1 MQKKRY
7 FHAAAAV
14 KQTATICANA
24 FNNCNTHYNDK
35 FHETVKLLP
44 KSVTGFQKSAKQPK
58 SILVAVQDLKI
69 FGIDLFLNI
78 SNLAIP
84 LNFIYPKIGITN
96 LDEHT

>member
-14 KQTATICANA
+14 KQTATICVNA

-44 KSVTGFQKSAKQPK
+44 KSVTGFQKIRKTTK
-58 SILVAVQDLKI
+58 KH
-69 FGIDLFLNI
+69 FGGR
-78 SNLAIP
+78 SRS
-84 LNFIYPKIGITN
+84 
-96 LDEHT
+96 